1 MSLSID
7 LNSDLGE
14 SFGAWRMGDDAAMLD
29 LVTSA
34 NVACGFHGGDPGEM
48 RRTVEMAVAKGVAIG
63 AHPGF
68 QDLQGFGR
76 RRIHGIPDDEMQA
89 MLLYQVGALQA
100 IARAAGGAVTHVK
113 IHGAL
118 GNMTS
123 ESDELAETCIRAVHA
138 LDHELYLVA
147 IAATALERAAR
158 KVGQPCVSEIYA
170 DRAYNDDA
178 TLVSR
183 GTPGAV
189 IHDAEKA
196 ADSVLATIE
205 SGCITSING
214 RKVPVDV
221 QTICVHGDSPDA
233 VRMAEVVRTRLD
245 KAGVTVARF
254 DRKG

>member
-1 MSLSID
+1 VSLTID

-29 LVTSA
+29 IVTSA
-34 NVACGFHGGDPGEM
+34 NVACGFHGGDPREM
-48 RRTVEMAVAKGVAIG
+48 RKTAEMAVAKGVAIG

-68 QDLQGFGR
+68 HDLQGFGR

-89 MLLYQVGALQA
+89 MMLYQIGALQA
-100 IARAAGGAVTHVK
+100 IARAAGGEVTHVK

-123 ESDELAETCIRAVHA
+123 EDDALAETCIRAVNA
-138 LDHELYLVA
+138 LDPNLYLVA
-147 IAATALERAAR
+147 IAATALERAAV

-189 IHDAEKA
+189 IHDPDVA
-196 ADSVLATIE
+196 ADNVLATIE

-214 RKVPVDV
+214 KKVPVNV
-221 QTICVHGDSPDA
+221 QTVCVHGDSPDA
-233 VRMAEVVRTRLD
+233 VRMAEILRTRLD

-254 DRKG
+254 DR

>member
-1 MSLSID
+1 MTAMID

-14 SFGAWRMGDDAAMLD
+14 SYGAWRMGDDAAMLD
-29 LVTSA
+29 IVTSA
-34 NVACGFHGGDPGEM
+34 NVACGFHGGDPLEM
-48 RRTVEMAVAKGVAIG
+48 RRTVEMAVAKNVAIG

-76 RRIHGIPDDEMQA
+76 RRILGIPSDELQA
-89 MLLYQVGALQA
+89 MMLYQVGALQA
-100 IARAAGGAVTHVK
+100 IARAAGGDVTHVK

-123 ESDELAETCIRAVHA
+123 EDDAMAETCIRAVQA
-138 LDHELYLVA
+138 LDPKLMFVA

-178 TLVSR
+178 TLVTR
-183 GTPGAV
+183 GKPGAV
-189 IHDAEKA
+189 IHDPDKA
-196 ADSVLATIE
+196 ADNVLAVID

-214 RKVPVDV
+214 VKVPVSV
-221 QTICVHGDSPDA
+221 ETVCVHGDSPDA

-245 KAGVTVARF
+245 KAGVKVARF
-254 DRKG
+254 AG